1 MIFYHP
7 FFINQ
12 FYLLKFYILLKFY
25 NKSHTIRIS
34 DRLVSFII
42 KKEVKYLLPK
52 FSVKKPFT
60 VFVSVIMVLI
70 LGFVSFTKMTPDLLP
85 SIDLPYV
92 IAMTTYPGAN
102 PEKIESTVTKPIE
115 QAVSTTSGI
124 ENVTSIS
131 NENYSMVILEFS
143 QDTNMDTAMLDLN
156 SKIDLIKD
164 SLEDGVGS
172 TTLMQLNP
180 DMMPVATL
188 SVDVDGMDI
197 EEVSTYVNDE
207 IIPKFERIN
216 GVASVTGIG
225 LVEKRLEISLNE
237 DKINELNKKLKSS
250 VTSDLDKQQ
259 NKLDSA
265 KSEIEMV
272 KQNLRNKAIHKWK
285 S

>member
-1 MIFYHP
+1 M
-7 FFINQ
+7 
-12 FYLLKFYILLKFY
+12 
-25 NKSHTIRIS
+25 
-34 DRLVSFII
+34 
-42 KKEVKYLLPK
+42 LPK

-156 SKIDLIKD
+156 SKID
-164 SLEDGVGS
+164 
-172 TTLMQLNP
+172 
-180 DMMPVATL
+180 
-188 SVDVDGMDI
+188 
-197 EEVSTYVNDE
+197 
-207 IIPKFERIN
+207 
-216 GVASVTGIG
+216 
-225 LVEKRLEISLNE
+225 
-237 DKINELNKKLKSS
+237 
-250 VTSDLDKQQ
+250 
-259 NKLDSA
+259 
-265 KSEIEMV
+265 
-272 KQNLRNKAIHKWK
+272 
-285 S
+285 